1 MFSFVVCSIHPQRAE
16 ALRRNLEAT
25 VGVPFELIV
34 KDNRGTGKGICRV
47 YNEAAAEARFDLI
60 GFLHEDIAFRTPNW
74 GPVIAAQLRK
84 PTCGAIGFAG
94 SSVKSRAISGWAVR
108 PGIRENYAQPDRKHP
123 GVERLFRTATETRD
137 FAPAV
142 CLDGLC
148 LFVRREVWSEVRFD
162 EETFRG
168 FHSYDL
174 DFTTAVAR
182 RYRNYVCMN
191 VGIVHFSA
199 GAYTRSW
206 VRDSLR
212 YHDKWR
218 DSLPMFADKPLS
230 PAKRSGWS
238 AARRDMPCVSCC
250 ATPSLRATRP
260 AEWYRPTSPATGGTP
275 HLAAVDPLPG
285 PPGPTTRKR
294 NGMGTK
300 VKVVIPIHRETLTP
314 HERRSLRHNLEQL
327 RRYPVA
333 ILCPEGMPLP
343 AEAAGLETVRVSD
356 EWLGRG
362 TASQATTA

>member
-1 MFSFVVCSIHPQRAE
+1 MFSFVVCSIHPHRAE
-16 ALRRNLEAT
+16 ALHRNLEAT

-218 DSLPMFADKPLS
+218 DSLPMFAGKPLS
-230 PAKRSGWS
+230 PRETERMERRTEGYALRFLLRH
-238 AARRDMPCVSCC
+238 ALLTRDEARRMVPPYL
-250 ATPSLRATRP
+250 ARYRWHPRTWQLWIHYRA
-260 AEWYRPTSPATGGTP
+260 
-275 HLAAVDPLPG
+275 H
-285 PPGPTTRKR
+285 
-294 NGMGTK
+294 
-300 VKVVIPIHRETLTP
+300 
-314 HERRSLRHNLEQL
+314 
-327 RRYPVA
+327 
-333 ILCPEGMPLP
+333 
-343 AEAAGLETVRVSD
+343 
-356 EWLGRG
+356 LGRLPENE
-362 TASQATTA
+362 TAWERK